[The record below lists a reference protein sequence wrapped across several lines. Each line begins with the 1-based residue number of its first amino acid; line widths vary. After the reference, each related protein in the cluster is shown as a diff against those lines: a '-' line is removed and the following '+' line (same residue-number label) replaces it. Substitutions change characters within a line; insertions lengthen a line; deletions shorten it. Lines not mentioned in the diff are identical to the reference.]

1 MYLVF
6 FSIGDRALTPEEQFR
21 RITLLFEQGELAESQ
36 AAAADLAA
44 RYRNI
49 DREWSA
55 RFRLLEAES
64 ASWRGRRQEERQILL
79 PDFPASI
86 GEDARIRRLS
96 LLAASDV
103 YLHRY
108 GEARQYLAAS
118 DELCATGERAV
129 CSHVLDA
136 HATLALEQGN
146 TDEAFRFYLRDL
158 AAARRFGEL
167 FDEATALNN
176 LAAVRLQQ
184 ERYDEAIDWLNAS
197 NRIASSLGAQ
207 DLLLYNMGNLGWAYY
222 SLGDHERAF
231 ALFQDAEHRAAALG
245 DTQGTILWLTTT
257 GYVLQDSREWAR
269 ARESYR
275 HALQLARQI
284 NSSEDIINSLESLA
298 HISIELGEFDAADA
312 YLHQLDPLL
321 TANANRLDVL
331 DVTLA
336 RGRIAAA
343 RHQDQQAE
351 ALFRQVEADPA
362 SQITMRL
369 GAEHQLARLFESDGH
384 TDEALKMY
392 AAALATFES
401 ARDQIKSEDS
411 KLPYFANA
419 TPIYDDYVRL
429 LISHGKVDDA
439 LAAADQSRARTLE
452 QGLGLNPARPALH
465 DVAFHP
471 GAIAARAGATLL
483 FYWLGERQSW
493 LWTVTPGK
501 TTVSQLPP
509 KAVIA
514 RQVAS
519 YRQALQG
526 PDDPVASVNQDG
538 VALYRTLIGPARA
551 WLPPGG
557 NVDIVCD
564 GVLSEVNFE
573 TLIVPQPS
581 PHYWIDDANIVSAP
595 SLLLL
600 ASSPPMKK
608 GERHNLLLIGN
619 AISPGLDYPQL
630 PNAELEMRQ
639 IRRHFSP
646 HDEAIFE
653 GRRATPASYL
663 HSAPQQFA
671 YIDFVAHGVA
681 SQTDPLD
688 SAIIL
693 SRMPGTED
701 SFRLNARDI
710 MQHRIDARL
719 VTISACYG
727 GGTRAYAGEGLVGLS
742 WAFLYAG
749 AHNVIGTLWEVSDA
763 STPLLMDAVYGDIE
777 QGLAPRIAL
786 RRAKLRLLQGPFR
799 RPFFWAPFELF
810 AGT

>member
-1 MYLVF
+1 ML
-6 FSIGDRALTPEEQFR
+6 APEDEYRQVEHSF
-21 RITLLFEQGELAESQ
+21 QHGELAQSEN
-36 AAAADLAA
+36 AAAALVE
-44 RYRNI
+44 RYRNSQP
-49 DREWSA
+49 RWSA
-55 RFRLLEAES
+55 RFRVLEAQS
-64 ASWRGRRQEERQILL
+64 AAWRGMSPEVVRLLTFSPTDADLQIR
-79 PDFPASI
+79 A
-86 GEDARIRRLS
+86 LS
-96 LLAASDV
+96 LLAAAHV
-103 YLHRY
+103 HLHAF
-108 GEARQYLAAS
+108 GDAREYLARA
-118 DELCATGERAV
+118 DQLCSAAEQPV
-129 CSHVLDA
+129 CTHVVNA
-136 HATLALEQGN
+136 HWTLAIEEGDYEKAYSLALKNLSLARVFRDPFEQ
-146 TDEAFRFYLRDL
+146 
-158 AAARRFGEL
+158 AAAL
-167 FDEATALNN
+167 MN
-176 LAAVRLQQ
+176 LANTCLYQQ
-184 ERYDEAIDWLNAS
+184 HYDEAIDWLNAS
-197 NRIASSLGAQ
+197 NDIAGSLDAQ
-207 DLLLYNMGNLGWAYY
+207 DILLTNTGNLGWAYY

-231 ALFQDAEHRAAALG
+231 ALFLDAERRAAALG
-245 DTQGTILWLTTT
+245 DAQGTILWLTTT
-257 GYVLQDSREWAR
+257 GYVLQDSGEWAR
-269 ARESYR
+269 ARESYQ
-275 HALQLARQI
+275 HALQLAKRI
-284 NSSEDIINSLESLA
+284 NSSEDIINSLESLT
-298 HISIELGEFDAADA
+298 HISIELGEVDAADQ

-321 TANANRLDVL
+321 SASANRLDVL

-384 TDEALKMY
+384 SGEALKMY

-401 ARDQIKSEDS
+401 ARDRIKSEDS

-419 TPIYDDYVRL
+419 TPIYDDYIRL
-429 LISHGKVDDA
+429 LISNGKVDQA

-465 DVAFHP
+465 DAAFHP

-501 TTVSQLPP
+501 TTVYQLSP

-526 PDDPVASVNQDG
+526 PDDPVISANQDG
-538 VALYRTLIGPARA
+538 VALYRTLIAPARA
-551 WLPPGG
+551 WLPPGR
-557 NVDIVCD
+557 NVDILCD
-564 GVLSEVNFE
+564 GVLSELNFE

-600 ASSPPMKK
+600 ASSRPMKK
-608 GERHNLLLIGN
+608 GDRHNLLLIGN
-619 AISPGLDYPQL
+619 AISPGRDYPQL
-630 PNAELEMRQ
+630 PNAELEMRE

-653 GRRATPASYL
+653 GRRATPASYIQ
-663 HSAPQQFA
+663 STPQQFA

-763 STPLLMDAVYGDIE
+763 SAPLLMDAVYGDIE

-786 RRAKLRLLQGPFR
+786 RRAKLRLLQGSFR
-799 RPFFWAPFELF
+799 RPFFWGPFELF
-810 AGT
+810 TGA